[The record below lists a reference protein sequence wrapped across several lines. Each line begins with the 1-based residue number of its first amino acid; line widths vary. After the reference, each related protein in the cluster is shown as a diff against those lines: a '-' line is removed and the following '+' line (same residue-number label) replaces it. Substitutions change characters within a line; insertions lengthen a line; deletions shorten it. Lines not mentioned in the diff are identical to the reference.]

1 MLRRPQHYSTAVFRV
16 NSIHNYIND
25 IHIFVQESVYFCPLE
40 GKYKVQPRVRQQL
53 LLRFSLNKLTFNFLY
68 C

>member
-25 IHIFVQESVYFCPLE
+25 IHILDKKAWTFALSKDSTKFSRGCGNSFC
-40 GKYKVQPRVRQQL
+40 
-53 LLRFSLNKLTFNFLY
+53 
-68 C
+68 